1 MDDAVF
7 LKFSDGNTTK
17 DFTPSQR
24 KMFGKFKIL
33 LFIKLLQINRLLF
46 SPLSEKGKTKQ
57 NLCLFLWSNSIS
69 VTEPSKN
76 EAVITNIIMDQDY
89 RTEE

>member
-33 LFIKLLQINRLLF
+33 LFIKPLQINCLLF
-46 SPLSEKGKTKQ
+46 SSLSLRKEEKKKKTKPMFIFGGVTQFMWQ
-57 NLCLFLWSNSIS
+57 NPAKRKLS
-69 VTEPSKN
+69 
-76 EAVITNIIMDQDY
+76 
-89 RTEE
+89 